1 MKAFEYTTPRD
12 LKQASELLGTDFS
25 RAKLLA
31 GGIDLLSEMKERI
44 IEPDRVVN
52 LKAVPGLT
60 GLEAH
65 PKGLRLGA
73 LVTLTE
79 IEQHPAI
86 RRGYAAL
93 AEAAESVASPQI
105 RNVGTVGGNLCQRP
119 RCWYYRDEGI
129 QCIKKGGSKCYA
141 AEGENKYNAILG
153 GGPSYI
159 VHPSDCAPALVALNG
174 RVTIAGPGGKTRQV
188 PLDEFFVL
196 PRQNVFRE
204 NILQPNEI
212 VTMIEIPT
220 PAAGTRSTYLK
231 FKERDSMDWA
241 LSSVAAA
248 LSMKGGVVADSRIV
262 LGGVAP
268 IPWRA
273 KEAEAVLRGKA
284 VTPALADQAAEAA
297 LAGAKPLADNGY
309 KVPITK
315 VLIRRAVLACARG

>member
-1 MKAFEYTTPRD
+1 MKAFQYISPRD
-12 LKQASELLGTDFS
+12 LRQASELLGSDYN

-52 LKAVPGLT
+52 LKSVPGLD
-60 GLEAH
+60 AMQANAR
-65 PKGLRLGA
+65 GLRLGA
-73 LVTLTE
+73 LVTLTQ
-79 IEQHPAI
+79 IEQDPGI
-86 RRGYAAL
+86 RRAYAAL

-129 QCIKKGGSKCYA
+129 VCIKKGGSKCYA
-141 AEGENKYNAILG
+141 AEGESKYNAILG

-159 VHPSDCAPALVALNG
+159 IHPSDCAPALVALNG
-174 RVTIAGPGGKTRQV
+174 KVTIAGPGGKTRQV
-188 PLDEFFVL
+188 PIEQFFVL

-204 NILQPNEI
+204 NVLQPNEI
-212 VTMIEIPT
+212 VTQIEV
-220 PAAGTRSTYLK
+220 PAPMAGTKSTYLK

-241 LSSVAAA
+241 LSAVAAA
-248 LSMKGGVVADSRIV
+248 VTMKNGVASDVRLV

-268 IPWRA
+268 IPWRS

-284 VTPALADQAAEAA
+284 ITPALADRAAEAA
-297 LAGAKPLADNGY
+297 LADAKPLADNGY
-309 KVPITK
+309 KVPLTN
-315 VLIRRAVLACARG
+315 VLIRRAVLACAR